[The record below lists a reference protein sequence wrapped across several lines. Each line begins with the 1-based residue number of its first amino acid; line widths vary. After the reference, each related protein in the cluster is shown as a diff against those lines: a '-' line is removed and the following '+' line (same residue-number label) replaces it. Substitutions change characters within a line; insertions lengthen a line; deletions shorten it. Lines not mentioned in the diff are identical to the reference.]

1 MSALDG
7 SLLKLPKEL
16 QRQYELLA
24 SRVEVKKLENYLRR
38 QVRKFPLRL
47 HTDCADGF
55 SVAERA
61 YRYGDHGI
69 YLSVKEKRK
78 RVFVPLTDSNRYTRQ
93 LYVQLYPE
101 QSRIELRVPIDVTAR
116 KHKDYNRQVG
126 LSMGI
131 FTMFVTDEGHRY
143 GEELGLYQT
152 QLSDW
157 LREQSSIYA
166 KNRTANSG
174 RKKYRDQKRRLQEQ
188 LHSYINQEL
197 NRFLKTEKPEV
208 IYLPKLPR
216 PGATGPIKRINYTA
230 TTWQRG
236 YIKSRLTQKCKE
248 QSITLVEVFGKD
260 ISNLCSQCSAIGVK
274 KEDIFSCPNCGY
286 QISQR
291 QNTAQNA
298 KKRGEQDHKSKILDK

>member
-1 MSALDG
+1 M
-7 SLLKLPKEL
+7 
-16 QRQYELLA
+16 
-24 SRVEVKKLENYLRR
+24 
-38 QVRKFPLRL
+38 
-47 HTDCADGF
+47 
-55 SVAERA
+55 
-61 YRYGDHGI
+61 
-69 YLSVKEKRK
+69 
-78 RVFVPLTDSNRYTRQ
+78 
-93 LYVQLYPE
+93 
-101 QSRIELRVPIDVTAR
+101 TAR
-116 KHKDYNRQVG
+116 KHKDYNRQIG

-248 QSITLVEVFGKD
+248 QSIMLVEVFGKD